1 MKMLATTEL
10 SPDMTTQARRVGPP
24 ILKVEHLSREFGG
37 VLAIGDLSFTIA
49 AGDIQMARG
58 HYEEASKVYES
69 VAVILDDPEIT
80 PEALEKA
87 VDAWRKANKT
97 AEADKTLNKLKSRY
111 PEYKL
116 HLVGP

>member
-1 MKMLATTEL
+1 MSA
-10 SPDMTTQARRVGPP
+10 GY
-24 ILKVEHLSREFGG
+24 RE
-37 VLAIGDLSFTIA
+37 AP
-49 AGDIQMARG
+49 
-58 HYEEASKVYES
+58 
-69 VAVILDDPEIT
+69 DPEIT